1 MLVLLMAALGF
12 GTVLILDVG
21 MTLVGGLKLGS
32 LTFSELVDKVSD
44 RVFDHDVPEAK
55 KKPVA
60 PVPKPRG
67 QAQVRS
73 SSGASVEATPT
84 ARAPLEAPSPD
95 TYARDAVVRPDPEVK
110 AARERLDQ
118 LLKGL

>member
-1 MLVLLMAALGF
+1 MLVMMMAALGF

-55 KKPVA
+55 KKNTS
-60 PVPKPRG
+60 VPKPRAAP
-67 QAQVRS
+67 QRS
-73 SSGASVEATPT
+73 SAGAVEATPAT
-84 ARAPLEAPSPD
+84 RAPLEAPSPD
-95 TYARDAVVRPDPEVK
+95 AYARDAVVRPDPEVK

>member
-1 MLVLLMAALGF
+1 MMLVLLMAALGF

-55 KKPVA
+55 KKSTTS
-60 PVPKPRG
+60 VPKPRTAP
-67 QAQVRS
+67 QRS
-73 SSGASVEATPT
+73 SGNAVDATPT

-95 TYARDAVVRPDPEVK
+95 TYAKDAVVRPDPEVK